1 MKYLPQSEYSHLSQ
15 NEITTPSPLPHDQLV
30 RQYAVLSIHPI
41 QIHHNQF
48 DQHSTLYTTTSSNN
62 STSVHTIY
70 NTTQSHLISSHFNHS
85 YISSFY
91 LILSYH
97 TIPFTSYEWQICA
110 HYTILLTTHTHLI
123 SQLSTTVPTM
133 KSNYA
138 NTIVSQSHT
147 IIQLLYI
154 LHTTADGTV
163 SITHTLYL

>member
-1 MKYLPQSEYSHLSQ
+1 MQCCPSILSKY
-15 NEITTPSPLPHDQLV
+15 ITISLTNTLHYTQLHHRTIV
-30 RQYAVLSIHPI
+30 HPI
-41 QIHHNQF
+41 IQ
-48 DQHSTLYTTTSSNN
+48 STTLL
-62 STSVHTIY
+62 
-70 NTTQSHLISSHFNHS
+70 HLISSPLLPFHFNHS
-85 YISSFY
+85 YISSFYPIFY

-123 SQLSTTVPTM
+123 SQLSTTAPTM

-138 NTIVSQSHT
+138 TTIVSQSHT

-163 SITHTLYL
+163 SITHTHFTYEILTPD

>member
-1 MKYLPQSEYSHLSQ
+1 MQCCPSILSKYITISLTNTLHYTQLHHRTIVHPFILS
-15 NEITTPSPLPHDQLV
+15 
-30 RQYAVLSIHPI
+30 
-41 QIHHNQF
+41 
-48 DQHSTLYTTTSSNN
+48 
-62 STSVHTIY
+62 TILI
-70 NTTQSHLISSHFNHS
+70 HLICFPLISFHFNHS

-97 TIPFTSYEWQICA
+97 TIPFTSSEWQICA

-154 LHTTADGTV
+154 LHTTADGTA

>member
-1 MKYLPQSEYSHLSQ
+1 MQCCPSILSKYITISLTNTLHYTQLHHRTIVHPIIQSTTLLHLIS
-15 NEITTPSPLPHDQLV
+15 SPLLE
-30 RQYAVLSIHPI
+30 
-41 QIHHNQF
+41 
-48 DQHSTLYTTTSSNN
+48 
-62 STSVHTIY
+62 
-70 NTTQSHLISSHFNHS
+70 SHLISIIHTSPHS
-85 YISSFY
+85 IFY

-97 TIPFTSYEWQICA
+97 TIPFTSSEWQICA

-163 SITHTLYL
+163 SIKHTHFTYEILTLD